1 MPEMATPIV
10 RDTAIR
16 ATTTANNV
24 AGCLTAQIR
33 EIERLSSWNHN
44 RELRHWHKQFS
55 EARRLLTT
63 RPPQKVDRYAP
74 PELADDDNCSWME
87 LIGAR

>member
-1 MPEMATPIV
+1 MASPMLQNSTI
-10 RDTAIR
+10 A
-16 ATTTANNV
+16 ATRTANNL

-33 EIERLSSWNHN
+33 EIERLSSWSHN

-55 EARRLLTT
+55 EARQLLTT

-74 PELADDDNCSWME
+74 PELADDDDCSWLE
-87 LIGAR
+87 LVGSR

>member
-1 MPEMATPIV
+1 MGTPML
-10 RDTAIR
+10 RDTTIS
-16 ATTTANNV
+16 ATTAANNL

-33 EIERLSSWNHN
+33 EIERHSTWSSN

-55 EARRLLTT
+55 EARRLLTAK
-63 RPPQKVDRYAP
+63 PPQKADRYAP

-87 LIGAR
+87 LIGAQ